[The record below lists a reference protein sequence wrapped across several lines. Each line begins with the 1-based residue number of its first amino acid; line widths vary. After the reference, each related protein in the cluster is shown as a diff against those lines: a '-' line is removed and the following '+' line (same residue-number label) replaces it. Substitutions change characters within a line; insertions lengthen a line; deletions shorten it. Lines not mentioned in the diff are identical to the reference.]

1 MRILL
6 TFIFSCFFPTCVFSQ
21 FAFTVIGDVAK
32 KSNYDIIFF
41 TYSNGIN
48 TIQDSIQ
55 IKNNKFSIKGSI
67 DAPTVITLYNNSELI
82 DDGQSAIGFFIEPSY
97 TTYITINPQNMLNSE
112 IFGGTTQKE
121 YELMQKR
128 LSSLNF
134 KEITNQLNHFSSEK
148 EKTTN
153 SIELSFISSKI
164 DSLSYE
170 YKKLKLE
177 SVQIRIEF
185 IRENPSSYVSANAL
199 QNILKQSEGLQIIDR
214 IQSLYNNL
222 NEIIKNSTVGTQIKQ
237 ELQYFYGSK
246 VGAYAPDFSL
256 IDQNGE
262 ILKLSS
268 LKGKFVLLDFW
279 ASWCAPCIE
288 EFPHLKTIYKN
299 NSDNI
304 EIIGISRD
312 ENTEKWKN
320 AIQKYELGLWKQL
333 SLKENENTELEKQY
347 FVNAIPVKVLIN
359 SDGIIIGKWR
369 GGGAENMRELEN
381 LLKQIKNE

>member
-32 KSNYDIIFF
+32 KSNHDIIFF

-222 NEIIKNSTVGTQIKQ
+222 NEKIKNSTVGTQIKQ

-299 NSDNI
+299 NSDNL

-369 GGGAENMRELEN
+369 GGGAENMR
-381 LLKQIKNE
+381 

>member
-222 NEIIKNSTVGTQIKQ
+222 NEKIKNSTVGTQIKQ

-299 NSDNI
+299 NSDNL

>member
-6 TFIFSCFFPTCVFSQ
+6 IFSCFFSNYVFSQ
-21 FAFTVIGDVAK
+21 FAFTVTGDVAK

-41 TYSNGIN
+41 TYSNGVN

-55 IKNNKFSIKGSI
+55 IKNNKFSIKGII
-67 DAPTVITLYNNSELI
+67 DAPTIITLYDNSELV
-82 DDGQSAIGFFIEPSY
+82 DDGQSAITFFIEPSY
-97 TTYITINPQNMLNSE
+97 TTKITINPQSMRNSE

-128 LSSLNF
+128 LSNLNF
-134 KEITNQLNHFSSEK
+134 KEITSQLNYFSSEK

-153 SIELSFISSKI
+153 SSELSFISSKI

-170 YKKLKLE
+170 YQKLKLE

-185 IRENPSSYVSANAL
+185 IRENPSSYVSASAL
-199 QNILKQSEGLQIIDR
+199 QNILKLNEGLQVIDR

-222 NEIIKNSTVGTQIKQ
+222 NEKIKNSTVGREIEQ
-237 ELQYFYGSK
+237 ELQNYYGSN

-256 IDQNGE
+256 IDKNGE

-268 LKGKFVLLDFW
+268 LKGKYVLLDFW

-288 EFPHLKTIYKN
+288 EFPKLKTMYKN
-299 NSDNI
+299 NSDNL

-312 ENTEKWKN
+312 ENSEKWKN

-369 GGGAENMRELEN
+369 GGRAENMTELEN

>member
-222 NEIIKNSTVGTQIKQ
+222 NKKIKNSTVGTQIKQ

-299 NSDNI
+299 NSDNL

-369 GGGAENMRELEN
+369 GGGAENMR
-381 LLKQIKNE
+381 

>member
-1 MRILL
+1 
-6 TFIFSCFFPTCVFSQ
+6 
-21 FAFTVIGDVAK
+21 VIGDVAK

-222 NEIIKNSTVGTQIKQ
+222 NEKIKNSTVGTQIKQ

-299 NSDNI
+299 NSDNL

>member
-222 NEIIKNSTVGTQIKQ
+222 NEKIKNSTVGTQIKQ

-299 NSDNI
+299 NSDNL

-369 GGGAENMRELEN
+369 GGGAENMR
-381 LLKQIKNE
+381 